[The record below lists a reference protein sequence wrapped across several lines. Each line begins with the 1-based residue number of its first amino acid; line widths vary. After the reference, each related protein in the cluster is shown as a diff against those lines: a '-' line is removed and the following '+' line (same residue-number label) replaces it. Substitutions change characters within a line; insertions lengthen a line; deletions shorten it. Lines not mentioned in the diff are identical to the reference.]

1 MRALSIMEAKS
12 TGSHEVAFKHMVRP
26 CRSLLPCR
34 KHRPSIQGAEV
45 LADGFLGLAAL
56 SQNRRGLAPEGG
68 PAHLLSPGIVLGAA
82 GEDGPAG
89 FRARLVTVPGKA
101 TTFILASESIASHP
115 DTAQLPGWLLIHT
128 SRLYE
133 L

>member
-1 MRALSIMEAKS
+1 MQGQLGLSIQ
-12 TGSHEVAFKHMVRP
+12 R
-26 CRSLLPCR
+26 
-34 KHRPSIQGAEV
+34 AEI
-45 LADGFLGLAAL
+45 LSDGFLGLAAWPHH
-56 SQNRRGLAPEGG
+56 RRWLALEGG

-89 FRARLVTVPGKA
+89 FRARLVTVLGKA